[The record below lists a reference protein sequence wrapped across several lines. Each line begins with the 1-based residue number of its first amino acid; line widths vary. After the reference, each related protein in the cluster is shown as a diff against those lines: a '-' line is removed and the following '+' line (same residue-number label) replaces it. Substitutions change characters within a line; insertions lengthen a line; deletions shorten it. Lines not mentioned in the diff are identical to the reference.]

1 MLLISLINNH
11 QIQCIKQYNMRYL
24 KRFNEELKGSTFR
37 SAATKLKQL
46 GHIRRSQEIE
56 QRTKWL
62 KEQAPFQLQY
72 YKTRYN
78 SATKSHDSDL
88 LCEGLF
94 YIEPSFDNSWFS
106 DSVYDYIHD
115 SRQYGL
121 FMFFD
126 FGTTP
131 ADVETEHKWK
141 EIESKLSEE
150 TYNGMYYGT
159 RMGVKIIPEE
169 SAVVVSNGKCYWES
183 RDNDIFIFANR
194 SEAMRF
200 KKLLIEALEGKIKWG
215 RNEWN
220 KDGIISCFDRYFI
233 SDENWRQQKINKGE
247 EPSEQVF
254 TKEDMPKLVSS
265 IRTGLSVNQL
275 YRH

>member
-1 MLLISLINNH
+1 
-11 QIQCIKQYNMRYL
+11 MRYL

-169 SAVVVSNGKCYWES
+169 SAVVVSKNG
-183 RDNDIFIFANR
+183 RA
-194 SEAMRF
+194 
-200 KKLLIEALEGKIKWG
+200 
-215 RNEWN
+215 
-220 KDGIISCFDRYFI
+220 SCR
-233 SDENWRQQKINKGE
+233 
-247 EPSEQVF
+247 
-254 TKEDMPKLVSS
+254 
-265 IRTGLSVNQL
+265 
-275 YRH
+275 

>member
-1 MLLISLINNH
+1 MKH
-11 QIQCIKQYNMRYL
+11 L

-37 SAATKLKQL
+37 SAADKLKKM

-56 QRTKWL
+56 SHAIEVEEREERQRIEQRTQQL

-72 YKTRYN
+72 YKSRYN
-78 SATKSHDSDL
+78 SSTRSHDNNL

-94 YIEPSFDNSWFS
+94 YIEPSFDNGWFS
-106 DSVYDYIHD
+106 DSVSDYEND

-141 EIESKLSEE
+141 EIESQLSEE
-150 TYNGMYYGT
+150 AYDGMYYGT
-159 RMGVKIIPEE
+159 RMGVNIIPEGH
-169 SAVVVSNGKCYWES
+169 ATPTSNGRCFWES
-183 RDNDIFIFANR
+183 RDNDMFIFANR

-200 KKLLIEALEGKIKWG
+200 KKLLIEAIEGKINWGKNKW
-215 RNEWN
+215 NE
-220 KDGIISCFDRYFI
+220 KGIISCFDRYFI
-233 SDENWRQQKINKGE
+233 NDENYRKVKIDRGE
-247 EPSEQVF
+247 EPSEPVF
-254 TKEDMPKLVSS
+254 TKEDMPKLIST

-275 YRH
+275 YRQ